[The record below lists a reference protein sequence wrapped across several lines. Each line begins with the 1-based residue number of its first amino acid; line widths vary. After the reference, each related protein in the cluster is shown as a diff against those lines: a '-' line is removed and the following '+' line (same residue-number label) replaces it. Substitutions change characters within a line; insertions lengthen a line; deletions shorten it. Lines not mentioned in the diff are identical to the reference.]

1 MKLETYFVKI
11 ANIMPMYYGDIELE
25 LDSVEKRGAGRVP
38 QEMAKS
44 GGSGGPIYPEGIPS
58 GLLRYKMEKTQRA
71 VGARITQVR
80 RGKER

>member
-1 MKLETYFVKI
+1 
-11 ANIMPMYYGDIELE
+11 
-25 LDSVEKRGAGRVP
+25 
-38 QEMAKS
+38 MAKS